1 MPGVYRLA
9 HNLPLYSEDTM
20 TTNQPLLGEAINT
33 PITTLLKPLLG
44 AHMPTAGGAHNAIID
59 GKAIGCQSVQI
70 FTASPRQWRAPTIP
84 PEIAAK
90 FRQVVGESGITK
102 TVAHDSY
109 LINLAAEPGSETL
122 ARSRAAFRAEIERAE
137 TLGVNFLVS
146 HPGAHGGAGED
157 VGIARLIES
166 LDIIHQE
173 TAGANVRVALET
185 TAGQGTYLGGR
196 FEQLAR
202 IISGVKEPERLAV
215 CLDTCHVFAAGYDI
229 RTPEAYAETMRLFDE
244 IIGLPQLQ
252 VIHANDSQK
261 PFGSHADRHAHIGEG
276 EIGLE
281 AFRLLVNDPRLAGL
295 PIIVETPESETMH
308 EVNVKRLRD
317 LIDD

>member
-1 MPGVYRLA
+1 MSSQP
-9 HNLPLYSEDTM
+9 T
-20 TTNQPLLGEAINT
+20 PLLGEAIET
-33 PITTLLKPLLG
+33 PVTTLLKPLLG
-44 AHMPTAGGAHNAIID
+44 AHMPTAGGHHNAITD

-70 FTASPRQWRAPTIP
+70 FTSSPRQWRPTKIAPELAEKFK
-84 PEIAAK
+84 EIVA
-90 FRQVVGESGITK
+90 ESNMSK

-109 LINLAAEPGSETL
+109 LINLAAEPGSEVL
-122 ARSRAAFRAEIERAE
+122 AKSRTAFRAEIERAE
-137 TLGVNFLVS
+137 ALGVNFLVS
-146 HPGAHGGAGED
+146 HPGAHGGAGEE

-166 LDIIHQE
+166 LDSIHQE
-173 TAGANVRVALET
+173 TVGAKVRTALET
-185 TAGQGTYLGGR
+185 TAGQGTYLGGK

-202 IISGVKEPERLAV
+202 IINGVKNPERLAV

-229 RTPEAYAETMRLFDE
+229 RTPETYAETMRLFDE
-244 IIGLPQLQ
+244 VIGLRWLQ

-261 PFGSHADRHAHIGEG
+261 ALGSHADRHAHIGDG

-308 EVNVKRLRD
+308 EVNIKRLHD
-317 LIDD
+317 LIEG

>member
-1 MPGVYRLA
+1 
-9 HNLPLYSEDTM
+9 M
-20 TTNQPLLGEAINT
+20 TTTHQPLLGEAIET
-33 PITTLLKPLLG
+33 PVTTLLKPLLG
-44 AHMPTAGGAHNAIID
+44 AHMPTAGGHHNAITD

-70 FTASPRQWRAPTIP
+70 FTASPRQWRAPTIT
-84 PEIAAK
+84 PELAEK
-90 FRQVVGESGITK
+90 FKQIVAESHITK

-109 LINLAAEPGSETL
+109 LINLAAEPGSDVL
-122 ARSRAAFRAEIERAE
+122 AKSRTAFRAEIERAE
-137 TLGVNFLVS
+137 MLGVNFLVS
-146 HPGAHGGAGED
+146 HPGAHGGAGEE

-173 TAGANVRVALET
+173 TAGAKVRVALET
-185 TAGQGTYLGGR
+185 TAGQGTYLGGK

-202 IISGVKEPERLAV
+202 IINGVQNPERLAV

-244 IIGLPQLQ
+244 IIGLPWLQ

-261 PFGSHADRHAHIGEG
+261 AFGSHADRHAHIGEG

-317 LIDD
+317 LISD

>member
-1 MPGVYRLA
+1 
-9 HNLPLYSEDTM
+9 
-20 TTNQPLLGEAINT
+20 
-33 PITTLLKPLLG
+33 
-44 AHMPTAGGAHNAIID
+44 MPTAGGHHNAITD
-59 GKAIGCQSVQI
+59 GVAIGCRSVQI
-70 FTASPRQWRAPTIP
+70 FTASPRQWRSPAIT
-84 PEIAAK
+84 PEMAAK
-90 FRQVVGESGITK
+90 FRQVVQENGITK

-109 LINLAAEPGSETL
+109 LINLAAEPGSDVL
-122 ARSRAAFRAEIERAE
+122 AKSRAAFRGEIERAE
-137 TLGVNFLVS
+137 ALGVDFLVS

-166 LDIIHQE
+166 LDVIHAE
-173 TAGANVRVALET
+173 TAGAKVRVALET
-185 TAGQGTYLGGR
+185 TAGQGTYLGGK

-202 IISGVKEPERLAV
+202 ILNGVQDPARLAV

-244 IIGLPQLQ
+244 IIGRDQLQ

-261 PFGSHADRHAHIGEG
+261 AFGSHADRHAHIGEG

-295 PIIVETPESETMH
+295 PVIVETPDSETMH
-308 EVNVKRLRD
+308 EVNVKRLQE
-317 LIDD
+317 LITS

>member
-1 MPGVYRLA
+1 MNHQL
-9 HNLPLYSEDTM
+9 L
-20 TTNQPLLGEAINT
+20 PLLGEAIET
-33 PITTLLKPLLG
+33 PVTTLLKPLLG
-44 AHMPTAGGAHNAIID
+44 AHMPTAGGHHNAITD

-70 FTASPRQWRAPTIP
+70 FTASPRQWRAPSIA
-84 PEIAAK
+84 PEMAAK
-90 FRQVVGESGITK
+90 FREIVAESGLTK

-109 LINLAAEPGSETL
+109 LINLAAEPGGDVS
-122 ARSRAAFRAEIERAE
+122 AKSRAAFRAEIERAE
-137 TLGVNFLVS
+137 MLGVDFLVS

-166 LDIIHQE
+166 LDVIHAE
-173 TAGANVRVALET
+173 TPGAKVRTALET
-185 TAGQGTYLGGR
+185 TAGQGTYLGGK
-196 FEQLAR
+196 FEHLAR
-202 IISGVKEPERLAV
+202 IIQGVQNPERLAV

-244 IIGLPQLQ
+244 IIGLNWLQ

-261 PFGSHADRHAHIGEG
+261 AFGSHADRHAHIGDG

-308 EVNVKRLRD
+308 EVNIKCLRD
-317 LIDD
+317 LIAD

>member
-1 MPGVYRLA
+1 
-9 HNLPLYSEDTM
+9 M
-20 TTNQPLLGEAINT
+20 TTNQSPLLGEAIET
-33 PITTLLKPLLG
+33 PVTTLLKPLLG
-44 AHMPTAGGAHNAIID
+44 AHMPTAGGHHNAITD

-70 FTASPRQWRAPTIP
+70 FTASPRQWRAPSIS
-84 PEIAAK
+84 PEMAEK
-90 FRQVVGESGITK
+90 FKQIVAESGITK

-109 LINLAAEPGSETL
+109 LINLAAEPGSDVL
-122 ARSRAAFRAEIERAE
+122 AKSRVAFRAEIERAE
-137 TLGVNFLVS
+137 ALGVDFLVS

-166 LDIIHQE
+166 LDVIHQE
-173 TAGANVRVALET
+173 TAGAKVRVALET

-196 FEQLAR
+196 FEQIAR
-202 IISGVKEPERLAV
+202 ILQGVQDPARLAV

-244 IIGLPQLQ
+244 IIGLQWLQ

-261 PFGSHADRHAHIGEG
+261 AFGSHADRHTHIGEG

-281 AFRLLVNDPRLAGL
+281 AFRCLVNDPRLAGL

-308 EVNVKRLRD
+308 EVNVRRLQD
-317 LIDD
+317 LIVA